1 MEFGHATEERGEEKK
16 GEKWEM
22 RFELRYVYRGQG
34 IGFASDGMLLLEDE
48 FVA

>member
-22 RFELRYVYRGQG
+22 RFELRYVHRGLG
-34 IGFASDGMLLLEDE
+34 ISFASDGILLPEDG